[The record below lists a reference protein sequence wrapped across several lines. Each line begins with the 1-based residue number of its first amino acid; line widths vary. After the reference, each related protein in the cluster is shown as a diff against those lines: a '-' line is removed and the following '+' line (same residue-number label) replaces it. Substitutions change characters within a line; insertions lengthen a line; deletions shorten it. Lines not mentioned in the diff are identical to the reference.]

1 MQKLSWHIYFFQR
14 LYYRVP
20 LDIYIYYMR
29 WNSCD
34 FYILFTWNMESARR
48 LHPLLAIVKHSMM
61 TLNLKTVTLTLN
73 KLFKLKILSIFHCSL
88 KRLQIP
94 RLSANW
100 CVCWYLFNYYCPFF
114 ISSKRGLLGQWIL
127 NS

>member
-34 FYILFTWNMESARR
+34 FYILFT
-48 LHPLLAIVKHSMM
+48 
-61 TLNLKTVTLTLN
+61 
-73 KLFKLKILSIFHCSL
+73 
-88 KRLQIP
+88 
-94 RLSANW
+94 
-100 CVCWYLFNYYCPFF
+100 
-114 ISSKRGLLGQWIL
+114 
-127 NS
+127 